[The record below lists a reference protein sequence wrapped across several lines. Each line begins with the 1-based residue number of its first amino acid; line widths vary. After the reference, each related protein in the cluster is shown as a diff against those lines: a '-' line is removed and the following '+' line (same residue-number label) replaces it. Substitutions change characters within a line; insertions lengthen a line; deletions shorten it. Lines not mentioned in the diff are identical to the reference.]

1 MSSEDENI
9 PDVETC
15 QKLCEEFAR
24 VTNTDT
30 ACAQFYLQDRDWNL
44 QQSLNDFFEDRQSRG
59 SVRLL
64 GDGPES
70 EVVVVIDD
78 SPRSLAAAATAV
90 ITETITANRDSPQIK
105 TEEVADISTK
115 LKFITWNI
123 DGLSESNLKL
133 RTKAVCKI
141 IKREEAD
148 IIFLQEVVPFSCH
161 YIQSHIPEY
170 QCIQGNWNGYFTMTL
185 LKKSMITVEHHNVIE
200 FPNSR
205 MGRNLLKIE
214 AKIKDIPLTLFN
226 AHLESTSEASSERK
240 TQLEMAFTK
249 IVDTPKDRT
258 VIFAGDL
265 NLRDKEVSQ
274 LGGHP
279 ASVQDLWITCGERK
293 ECRYTWDM
301 NRNDNLKWMGASN
314 YKPKCRFDR
323 VFFRQS
329 SLQQV
334 VPKYF
339 GLVGLERL
347 LPHRC
352 FPSDHWGV
360 LCHFDL
366 EG

>member
-15 QKLCEEFAR
+15 QKLCEEFAY
-24 VTNTDT
+24 VTSTDT

-70 EVVVVIDD
+70 EVVVV
-78 SPRSLAAAATAV
+78 V
-90 ITETITANRDSPQIK
+90 
-105 TEEVADISTK
+105 EEDADI
-115 LKFITWNI
+115 
-123 DGLSESNLKL
+123 
-133 RTKAVCKI
+133 V
-141 IKREEAD
+141 
-148 IIFLQEVVPFSCH
+148 FLQEVVPFSCH

-170 QCIQGNWNGYFTMTL
+170 QCFQGNWDGYFTMTL
-185 LKKSMITVEHHNVIE
+185 LKKSMIIVEHHDVIE

-214 AKIKDIPLTLFN
+214 AKIKGIPLTLFN
-226 AHLESTSEASSERK
+226 THLESTSESSSERM
-240 TQLEMAFTK
+240 TQLKMAYMK

-274 LGGHP
+274 LGDYP

-293 ECRYTWDM
+293 ECQYTWDM
-301 NRNDNLKWMGASN
+301 SRNDNLKWMGASN

-323 VFFRQS
+323 AFFRQG

-352 FPSDHWGV
+352 FPSDHWGI